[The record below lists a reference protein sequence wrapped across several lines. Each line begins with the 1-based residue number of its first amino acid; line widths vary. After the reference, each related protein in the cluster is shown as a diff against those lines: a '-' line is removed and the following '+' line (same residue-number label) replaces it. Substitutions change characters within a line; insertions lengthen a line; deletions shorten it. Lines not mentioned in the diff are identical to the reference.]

1 MKYRREI
8 DGLRAIAVVSIILF
22 HAGFN
27 AFRGG
32 YLGVDIF
39 FVLSGYLITS
49 IILRDISLNKFSLA
63 NFYEK
68 RFRRILPAL
77 FLVLLVCIPMAWF
90 WLLPNELKAFAKS
103 VTYTALSVS
112 NVYFFLTANYFDSA
126 SDLKPLL
133 HTWSLGV
140 EEQFYMLYPLLLLF
154 IWKRGIKTS
163 YIVLATISVISL
175 VVAHWSS
182 IHYPLAS
189 FYLLHTR
196 AWELLSGALLGMY
209 LFHRQTPIEA
219 SKQNNLLSTL
229 GLIIILVSL
238 FTYEESMP
246 NPGFYTLPPIIGTL
260 LIIAFT
266 HQDQFVGKLLSNRI
280 LVGLGLISYSAYLW
294 HQPLFAFM
302 RIKSLGA
309 LNPWSMMPAV
319 IATFVLAIITWKL
332 IEKPARDLKIMTR
345 RQVFIGS
352 GLGLAFFLA
361 IGITGEAKKGF
372 ESRYSIPPS
381 VVNDFNLDDFSLKC
395 YADRTCEVGD
405 LTAKKSDVVVFG
417 DSHSQSILAA
427 FEKVGQQTK
436 TKTTFMGMVGCP
448 PLLDVVILKGP
459 PVLGICEKLVEKQ
472 IEFIKKERPKKIFL
486 VARWSAYVDGDY
498 DGRGMFY
505 LGKHS
510 LDRIDKE
517 YTKKVYYEGIE
528 KTIAT
533 YQELGSEVYIVGQI
547 PQQRFSAKEF
557 YYLIYNEKT
566 PVEEKNLLL
575 KKYSV
580 SLEDHLK
587 LQSNNRQFFES
598 LQQKGLGRM
607 IIPDD
612 IFCRDGYCPLGTLDR
627 TYYRDK
633 DHISHFGAEQL
644 APLLLPY
651 IQK

>member
-8 DGLRAIAVVSIILF
+8 DGLRAIAVLSVLFF
-22 HAGFN
+22 HAGLKTFS
-27 AFRGG
+27 GG

-49 IILRDISLNKFSLA
+49 IILKDIQNNQFSLGR
-63 NFYEK
+63 FYEK
-68 RFRRILPAL
+68 RCRRILPAI
-77 FLVLLVCIPMAWF
+77 FIVLLVSIPFAWF
-90 WLLPNELKAFAKS
+90 LLLPHELKLFARS
-103 VTYTALSVS
+103 LTYTSLSVS
-112 NVYFFLTANYFDSA
+112 NIYFFNSTNYFDRA
-126 SDLKPLL
+126 SELKPLL

-154 IWKRGIKTS
+154 IWKKGVKTS
-163 YIVLATISVISL
+163 YVVLAIISVISL
-175 VVAHWSS
+175 MVAHWSS

-219 SKQNNLLSTL
+219 TKQNNLLSTL
-229 GLIIILVSL
+229 GLIIITVSIL
-238 FTYEESMP
+238 TYEESMP

-266 HQDQFVGKLLSNRI
+266 HPDQFIGKLLSNRI

-302 RIKSLGA
+302 RIKSLGS
-309 LNPWSMMPAV
+309 LDVWGMITGIV
-319 IATFVLAIITWKL
+319 ATIVLAIITWKF
-332 IEKPARDLKIMTR
+332 IEKPARDLKRLTR
-345 RQVFIGS
+345 KQVFIGS

-372 ESRYSIPPS
+372 ESRYSIPPA
-381 VVNDFNLDDFSLKC
+381 VVNDFNLDAFSLKC
-395 YADRTCEVGD
+395 YADRTCDVGD

-417 DSHSQSILAA
+417 DSHAQSILAA

-459 PVLGICEKLVEKQ
+459 PVLGVCEKLVEKQ

-498 DGRGMFY
+498 DGRGMFF
-505 LGKHS
+505 LGKHTN
-510 LDRIDKE
+510 DTIDKE
-517 YTKKVYYEGIE
+517 HTKKVYLEGIE

-533 YQELGSEVYIVGQI
+533 YQAMGSEVYVIGQI

-557 YYLIYNEKT
+557 YYLIYDEKT
-566 PVEEKNLLL
+566 PVDNKKLLL

-580 SLEDHLK
+580 SLEDHLN
-587 LQSNNRQFFES
+587 LQKNNRQFFEF
-598 LQQKGLGRM
+598 LQQKGLGQL

-612 IFCRDGYCPLGTLDR
+612 IFCRDAYCPLGTLER

-633 DHISHFGAEQL
+633 DHISNYGAEQI

>member
-8 DGLRAIAVVSIILF
+8 DGLRAIPLVAIILF
-22 HAGFN
+22 HAGFDVIS
-27 AFRGG
+27 GG
-32 YLGVDIF
+32 FLGVDMFYVI
-39 FVLSGYLITS
+39 SGYLITT
-49 IILRDISLNKFSLA
+49 IILLEVVKNDFSLA
-63 NFYEK
+63 RFFEK
-68 RFRRILPAL
+68 RCRRILPAL
-77 FLVLLVCIPMAWF
+77 FLVLLVCIPFAWF

-112 NVYFFLTANYFDSA
+112 NIYFFKSTNYFDSA

-133 HTWSLGV
+133 HTWSLGI
-140 EEQFYMLYPLLLLF
+140 EDQFYMIYPFLLLF
-154 IWKRGIKTS
+154 IWKKGVKTS
-163 YIVLATISVISL
+163 YVVLATISVISL

-196 AWELLSGALLGMY
+196 AWELLSGALLGIY
-209 LFHRQTPIEA
+209 LFQRTEPIPSNQT
-219 SKQNNLLSTL
+219 SNLLSIF
-229 GLIIILVSL
+229 GLLIILVSL
-238 FTYEESMP
+238 FAYEETMP

-266 HQDQFVGKLLSNRI
+266 KPDQIVGKLLSNRI

-302 RIKSLGA
+302 RIKSLGTLDA
-309 LNPWSMMPAV
+309 WSMIPAIV
-319 IATFVLAIITWKL
+319 ATFVLAIVTWKF
-332 IEKPARDLKIMTR
+332 IERPARDLKRMTR

-372 ESRYSIPPS
+372 ESRYSIPS
-381 VVNDFNLDDFSLKC
+381 DVVSDFNLDTFSLKC

-405 LTAKKSDVVVFG
+405 LSAKKSDVVVFG

-459 PVLGICEKLVEKQ
+459 PILGVCEKLVEKQ

-505 LGKHS
+505 LGKHN
-510 LDRIDKE
+510 LDKIDKE

-547 PQQRFSAKEF
+547 PQQRYSAKEF
-557 YYLIYNEKT
+557 FYLIYDEKT
-566 PVEEKNLLL
+566 PVDEKRLLL

-612 IFCRDGYCPLGTLDR
+612 IFCADGYCPLGTLER

-633 DHISHFGAEQL
+633 DHISNYGAEQL

>member
-8 DGLRAIAVVSIILF
+8 DGLRAIAVLSVIFF
-22 HAGFN
+22 HAGLKTFS
-27 AFRGG
+27 GG

-49 IILRDISLNKFSLA
+49 IILKDIQNNQFSLIK
-63 NFYEK
+63 FYEK
-68 RFRRILPAL
+68 RCRRILPAI
-77 FLVLLVCIPMAWF
+77 FIVLLVSIPFAWF
-90 WLLPNELKAFAKS
+90 LLLPHELKLFARS
-103 VTYTALSVS
+103 LTYTSLSVS
-112 NVYFFLTANYFDSA
+112 NIYFFNSTNYFDRA
-126 SDLKPLL
+126 SELKPLL

-154 IWKRGIKTS
+154 IWKKGIKTS
-163 YIVLATISVISL
+163 YVVLAIISAISL
-175 VVAHWSS
+175 TVAHWSS

-209 LFHRQTPIEA
+209 LFNRQNPIEA
-219 SKQNNLLSTL
+219 TNKNSLLSTL
-229 GLIIILVSL
+229 GFILILISL

-266 HQDQFVGKLLSNRI
+266 HPDQLIGKLLSNRI
-280 LVGLGLISYSAYLW
+280 LGGLGLISYSAYLW

-302 RIKSLGA
+302 RINSLGS
-309 LNPWSMMPAV
+309 LNVWGMITGIV
-319 IATFVLAIITWKL
+319 ATIILAIITWKF
-332 IEKPARDLKIMTR
+332 IEQPARDLKRLTR
-345 RQVFIGS
+345 KQVFIGS

-372 ESRYSIPPS
+372 ESRYRIPPA
-381 VVNDFNLDDFSLKC
+381 VVNDFNLDNFSLKC
-395 YADRTCEVGD
+395 YADRFCEVGD
-405 LTAKKSDVVVFG
+405 LTAKKSDILVIG
-417 DSHSQSILAA
+417 DSHAQSILSA
-427 FEKVGQQTK
+427 FEKVGHQTK

-459 PVLGICEKLVEKQ
+459 PVLGVCEKLVEKQ

-486 VARWSAYVDGDY
+486 VSRWSAYVDGDY

-505 LGKHS
+505 LGKHTN
-510 LDRIDKE
+510 DTIDKE
-517 YTKKVYYEGIE
+517 YTKKVYLEGIE

-533 YQELGSEVYIVGQI
+533 YQAMGSEVYVMGQI

-557 YYLIYNEKT
+557 YYLIYDEKK
-566 PVEEKNLLL
+566 PVEDKKLLL

-580 SLEDHLK
+580 SLEDHLN
-587 LQSNNRQFFES
+587 LQKNNRQFFES
-598 LQQKGLGRM
+598 LQQKGLGQL

-612 IFCRDGYCPLGTLDR
+612 IFCRDGYCPLGTLER

-633 DHISHFGAEQL
+633 DHISNYGAEQL